1 MAKTISITIPENLY
15 KRLQAVKNFLNVSGI
30 CQEAIAS
37 AVKIEELKKEGT
49 ENMEII
55 IERLRAE
62 KKAFVKD
69 CKEKGFKAGLEG
81 AKELPYQDMVALANG
96 ATPPDYEG
104 WLEDEINDF
113 RYDDPSFDADSYVE
127 GWDNGVKEF
136 WKQVKNKL

>member
-1 MAKTISITIPENLY
+1 MAKTISITIPENLHES
-15 KRLQAVKNFLNVSGI
+15 LQAVKDSLNVSGI

-37 AVKIEELKKEGT
+37 AVKIEELKKGDT

-81 AKELPYQDMVALANG
+81 AKELPYQDMVAFANG
-96 ATPPDYEG
+96 ATPPHYEG
-104 WLEDEINDF
+104 WLEHELEDF
-113 RYDDPSFDADSYVE
+113 LYDDPYFDADSYEE
-127 GWDNGVKEF
+127 GWHNGVKEF